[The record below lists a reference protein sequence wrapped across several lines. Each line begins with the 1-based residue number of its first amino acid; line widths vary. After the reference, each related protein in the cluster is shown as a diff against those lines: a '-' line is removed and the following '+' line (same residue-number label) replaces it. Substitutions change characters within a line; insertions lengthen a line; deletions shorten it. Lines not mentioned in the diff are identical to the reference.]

1 MHITLLHLENF
12 RNYATLTL
20 SPHPGI
26 NMILGQNGAGKT
38 NLLEAI
44 HYCAL
49 GRSHRVASDRTV
61 IHYDTPAGA
70 CGVTLQ
76 TKIGRE
82 QVAVRLTP
90 EAPRKKQVLLN
101 RKPVPRLSDM
111 MGRLQCVIFSPEDL
125 GLVREG
131 PAFRRRFLDMMLSQM
146 VPGYFTALQAVN
158 HALKQRNALL
168 MTYKLT
174 GRLDKGLIT
183 SLDDAMKEPSL
194 LMMDARQKMVEQ
206 LNRYAGEI
214 YLRLSGR
221 KEETL
226 AVSYTPSAHKDTYDH
241 RKEESLEEDLRRKA
255 TTFGVHRE
263 DMDLLLS
270 GRSLQGTASQG
281 QVRTVVLTLKLAQL
295 HLFKETSR
303 EFPVLLLDDVMSELD
318 MTRRS
323 ALLEEISG
331 VQTFVTCTDFS
342 DIGERPDLR
351 TYLVTIASGE
361 GKVEEFHMGATLPES
376 PREIFPWEVPDH
388 P

>member
-1 MHITLLHLENF
+1 M
-12 RNYATLTL
+12 
-20 SPHPGI
+20 
-26 NMILGQNGAGKT
+26 
-38 NLLEAI
+38 
-44 HYCAL
+44 
-49 GRSHRVASDRTV
+49 
-61 IHYDTPAGA
+61 
-70 CGVTLQ
+70 
-76 TKIGRE
+76 GRE

-158 HALKQRNALL
+158 HALKQRNALF

-206 LNRYAGEI
+206 LNRYASEI

-226 AVSYTPSAHKDTYDH
+226 AVSYTPSAHRENYDQ
-241 RKEESLEEDLRRKA
+241 RKEESLEEDFLRKA

-270 GRSLQGTASQG
+270 GRPLQGTASQG
-281 QVRTVVLTLKLAQL
+281 QVRTVVLALKLGQL
-295 HLFKETSR
+295 HLFRETSG